1 MELEKKIEELKGR
14 LNGEIFHDMA
24 IKDEIHRLEMKI
36 NNVEPLD
43 GSCEIGCDSC
53 GA

>member
-1 MELEKKIEELKGR
+1 MNIEEKIKELKSR

-24 IKDEIHRLEMKI
+24 IKDEIHRLEMQL
-36 NNVEPLD
+36 NNVEP
-43 GSCEIGCDSC
+43 SCSMDEDCLSC

>member
-1 MELEKKIEELKGR
+1 MELEKRIEELKGR

-24 IKDEIHRLEMKI
+24 IKDEIHRLEMQL
-36 NNVEPLD
+36 NNVQPNCSMDE
-43 GSCEIGCDSC
+43 GCDSC